1 MLYGAKSIHAKGRKK
16 MTNQWQSIG
25 ISPEERFLEL
35 YFEPE
40 SEQFLA
46 HFYEQLDD
54 GFGVKSLYARH
65 FSEHEYHKITPE
77 SKQLTY
83 EDVVLCP
90 ESKKI
95 FVNVFRLK
103 KKHNKY
109 HGYEWHSLEMI
120 DTNTG
125 EVTEILKAGQLDS
138 EIPYSKVWI
147 AELRLSRQKGEQ
159 LVCTMAFEKKSK
171 NGVKEV
177 EYYICKVFTKTGLY
191 KRVTKL
197 NVTSNQELKNEM
209 TEDKAAVSA

>member
-1 MLYGAKSIHAKGRKK
+1 

-46 HFYEQLDD
+46 HFYEQLGD
-54 GFGVKSLYARH
+54 GIGVKSLYARH
-65 FSEHEYHKITPE
+65 FNENEYHKITPN

-83 EDVVLCP
+83 EDVILCP

-95 FVNVFRLK
+95 FVNVFKIK
-103 KKHNKY
+103 KKHDKY
-109 HGYEWHSLEMI
+109 TGYDWHSLQMI

-125 EVTEILKAGQLDS
+125 EVAEVLKAGQLDS
-138 EIPYSKVWI
+138 ERPYSKVWI
-147 AELRLSRQKGEQ
+147 TELRRARQNGEQ
-159 LVCTMAFEKKSK
+159 IVCTMAFEKKNKRGSIQTD
-171 NGVKEV
+171 
-177 EYYICKVFTKTGLY
+177 YYICKIFTKTGLY

-197 NVTSNQELKNEM
+197 EEKVCSLDISKVQDKN
-209 TEDKAAVSA
+209 AA

>member
-1 MLYGAKSIHAKGRKK
+1 

-46 HFYEQLDD
+46 HFYERLDD
-54 GFGVKSLYARH
+54 GYGLKSLYARH
-65 FSEHEYHKITPE
+65 FNENEYHKITPD

-83 EDVVLCP
+83 EDVILCP

-103 KKHNKY
+103 KKQKKY
-109 HGYEWHSLEMI
+109 QGYEWHSLEMI

-125 EVTEILKAGQLDS
+125 EVTEVLKAGQLDS
-138 EIPYSKVWI
+138 ELPYSKVWI
-147 AELRLSRQKGEQ
+147 TELRLTRKMGEQ

-171 NGVKEV
+171 KGVIET

-197 NVTSNQELKNEM
+197 
-209 TEDKAAVSA
+209 EDDVPHTTKTGIIEEKVSAVGA

>member
-1 MLYGAKSIHAKGRKK
+1 

-46 HFYEQLDD
+46 HFYERLDD

-65 FSEHEYHKITPE
+65 FNEHEYHKITPD
-77 SKQLTY
+77 SKLLTY

-90 ESKKI
+90 ESKRI
-95 FVNVFRLK
+95 FVNVFKLK

-109 HGYEWHSLEMI
+109 QGYDWHSLEMI

-125 EVTEILKAGQLDS
+125 EVSEILKAGQLDS
-138 EIPYSKVWI
+138 ELPYCKVWI
-147 AELRLSRQKGEQ
+147 TELRLARKNGEQ
-159 LVCTMAFEKKSK
+159 LVCTMAFEKKAK
-171 NGVKEV
+171 RGGKEI

-197 NVTSNQELKNEM
+197 DGISNQIPRNEM
-209 TEDKAAVSA
+209 TEDKAVVGA

>member
-1 MLYGAKSIHAKGRKK
+1 

-46 HFYEQLDD
+46 HFYERLDD
-54 GFGVKSLYARH
+54 GYGLKSLYARH
-65 FSEHEYHKITPE
+65 FNENEYHKITPD

-83 EDVVLCP
+83 EDVILCP

-103 KKHNKY
+103 KKQNKY
-109 HGYEWHSLEMI
+109 QGYEWHSLEMI

-125 EVTEILKAGQLDS
+125 EVTEVLKAGQLDS
-138 EIPYSKVWI
+138 ELPYSKVWI
-147 AELRLSRQKGEQ
+147 TELRLTRKMGEQ

-171 NGVKEV
+171 KGVIET

-197 NVTSNQELKNEM
+197 
-209 TEDKAAVSA
+209 EDDVPHTTKTGIIEEKVSAVGA

>member
-1 MLYGAKSIHAKGRKK
+1 

-25 ISPEERFLEL
+25 ISPEERFLKL

-46 HFYEQLDD
+46 QFYEQLGD

-65 FSEHEYHKITPE
+65 FNENEYHKITPDN
-77 SKQLTY
+77 KQLTY

-95 FVNVFRLK
+95 FVNVFKLK
-103 KKHNKY
+103 KKQDKY
-109 HGYEWHSLEMI
+109 LGYRWHSLQMI
-120 DTNTG
+120 DTNTA
-125 EVTEILKAGQLDS
+125 EVSEILKAGQLDS
-138 EIPYSKVWI
+138 ERPYAKVWI
-147 AELRLSRQKGEQ
+147 AELRRTKNNGEQ
-159 LVCTMAFEKKSK
+159 LVCTMAFENKSK
-171 NGVKEV
+171 KGSTVT

-197 NVTSNQELKNEM
+197 GDNISQYPKTGIIAEK
-209 TEDKAAVSA
+209 TAAVGT

>member
-1 MLYGAKSIHAKGRKK
+1 

-46 HFYEQLDD
+46 HFYQQLDD

-65 FSEHEYHKITPE
+65 FTENEYHKLTPN

-83 EDVVLCP
+83 EDVILCP

-95 FVNVFRLK
+95 FVNVFKVK
-103 KKHNKY
+103 KKQKKY
-109 HGYEWHSLEMI
+109 LGYEWNSLQMI

-125 EVTEILKAGQLDS
+125 EVSEILKAGQLDS

-147 AELRLSRQKGEQ
+147 TELRLSRQKGEQ
-159 LVCTMAFEKKSK
+159 IICTMAFEKKSK
-171 NGVKEV
+171 EGKIET
-177 EYYICKVFTKTGLY
+177 EHYICKVFTKTGLY

-197 NVTSNQELKNEM
+197 EENSPQISKTGMIEE
-209 TEDKAAVSA
+209 KAAAIGA

>member
-1 MLYGAKSIHAKGRKK
+1 

-46 HFYEQLDD
+46 HFYEKLGD
-54 GFGVKSLYARH
+54 GYGVKSLYARH
-65 FSEHEYHKITPE
+65 FNENEYHKITPD

-95 FVNVFRLK
+95 FVNVFKLK
-103 KKHNKY
+103 KKQDKY
-109 HGYEWHSLEMI
+109 LGYNWHSLQMI

-125 EVTEILKAGQLDS
+125 DVSEVLKTGQLDS
-138 EIPYSKVWI
+138 ERPYSKVWI
-147 AELRLSRQKGEQ
+147 TELRRARQNGEQ
-159 LVCTMAFEKKSK
+159 LVCTMAFEKKTK
-171 NGVKEV
+171 TGEIKTD
-177 EYYICKVFTKTGLY
+177 YYICKVFTKTGLY

-197 NVTSNQELKNEM
+197 DENVSQSSKTGII
-209 TEDKAAVSA
+209 EDKALAVGA

>member
-1 MLYGAKSIHAKGRKK
+1 

-46 HFYEQLDD
+46 HFYERLDD
-54 GFGVKSLYARH
+54 GYGLKSLYARH
-65 FSEHEYHKITPE
+65 FNENEYHKITPD

-83 EDVVLCP
+83 EDVILCP

-103 KKHNKY
+103 KKQKKY
-109 HGYEWHSLEMI
+109 QGYEWHSLEMI

-125 EVTEILKAGQLDS
+125 EVTEVLKAGQLDS
-138 EIPYSKVWI
+138 ELPYSKVWI
-147 AELRLSRQKGEQ
+147 TELRLTRKMGEQ
-159 LVCTMAFEKKSK
+159 LVCTIAFEKKSK
-171 NGVKEV
+171 KGVIET

-197 NVTSNQELKNEM
+197 
-209 TEDKAAVSA
+209 EDDVPHTTKTGIIEEKVSAVGA